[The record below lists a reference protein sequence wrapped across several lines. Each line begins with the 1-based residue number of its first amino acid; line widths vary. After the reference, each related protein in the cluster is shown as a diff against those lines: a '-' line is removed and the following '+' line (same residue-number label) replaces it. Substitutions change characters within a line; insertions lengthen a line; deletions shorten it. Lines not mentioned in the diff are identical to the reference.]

1 MVTPMGSLM
10 TETTA
15 AVVLVLDETDGATLT
30 QLARATGKPVST
42 IQRAIES
49 LTASGVVARASARGA
64 ATLAEGAP
72 RRALRDLAAWQVGRA
87 DADRIRRMARTAVAS
102 DGLRAPSTISN
113 PTVRAAWPA
122 AIEAIV
128 AAVDPARI
136 LLFGS
141 QARGD
146 ARPDSDVDLL
156 VVFDRPV
163 DKRELRV
170 RVGRALAQMP
180 FGKDI
185 LVATTGELEHPM
197 PGTALVG
204 AVRDGVLVYER

>member
-1 MVTPMGSLM
+1 MPSSTVLM
-10 TETTA
+10 RERSC
-15 AVVLVLDETDGATLT
+15 VLATLT
-30 QLARATGKPVST
+30 CSGGVANTYLITWSLAKCS
-42 IQRAIES
+42 
-49 LTASGVVARASARGA
+49 
-64 ATLAEGAP
+64 
-72 RRALRDLAAWQVGRA
+72 
-87 DADRIRRMARTAVAS
+87 
-102 DGLRAPSTISN
+102 
-113 PTVRAAWPA
+113 PA
-122 AIEAIV
+122 QII
-128 AAVDPARI
+128 
-136 LLFGS
+136 LFGS

-170 RVGRALAQMP
+170 RVGRVLAQMP

-185 LVATTGELEHPM
+185 LVAATGELEHPM

>member
-1 MVTPMGSLM
+1 M
-10 TETTA
+10 TETAA
-15 AVVLVLDETDGATLT
+15 AVLLVLDETDGATLT

-42 IQRAIES
+42 IQRAVES
-49 LTASGVVARASARGA
+49 LTASGVVTRAGVRGA
-64 ATLAEGAP
+64 ATLSADAP
-72 RRALRDLAAWQVGRA
+72 RKALRDLAAWQVGKA
-87 DADRIRRMARTAVAS
+87 DADRLRSMARSAV
-102 DGLRAPSTISN
+102 PSVGFRPPATISN
-113 PTVRAAWPA
+113 PTIRAAWPT

-146 ARPDSDVDLL
+146 ARAESDVDLL
-156 VVFDRPV
+156 VVFEQPV
-163 DKRELRV
+163 DKREVRV

-180 FGKDI
+180 FGKDV
-185 LVATTGELEHPM
+185 LVAAVDEVNHPT

-204 AVRDGVLVYER
+204 AVRDGVVVYER